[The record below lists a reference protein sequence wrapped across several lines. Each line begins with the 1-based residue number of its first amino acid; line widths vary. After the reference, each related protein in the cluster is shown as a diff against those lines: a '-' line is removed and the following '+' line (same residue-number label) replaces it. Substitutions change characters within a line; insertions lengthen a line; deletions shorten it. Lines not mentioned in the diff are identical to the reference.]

1 MYEAVYAHPD
11 GDSTV
16 ARHALTAADSGYDG
30 IVVRNHGDAQ
40 ADYDADAISDAYDID
55 VAAGVEVR
63 ADDPSRASGFVG
75 NYRSD
80 RTVVVVHGGDRRIN
94 RFAVEQPTVD
104 VLAHPM
110 REDGDFNHV
119 LANAAADNGVR
130 VEFDFGPVL
139 RASGGT
145 RVRAIKE
152 LRKLRELVEDAGAPF
167 VVSASPSNHLQIR
180 APRDLIAVG
189 ETIGFDAD
197 TLRKG
202 LAEWERVAERNRER
216 QSDAVIEPGVRLEGD
231 VDAVNDDGQ

>member
-1 MYEAVYAHPD
+1 MMYEAVYAHPD

-16 ARHALTAADSGYDG
+16 ARHALTAADSEYDG
-30 IVVRNHGDAQ
+30 IVVRNHGDEQ
-40 ADYDADAISDAYDID
+40 ADYDAEAISDAYGVDI
-55 VAAGVEVR
+55 AAGVEVR

-80 RTVVVVHGGDRRIN
+80 RTVVVVHGGNRRIN
-94 RFAVEQPTVD
+94 RFAVEQPSVD

-139 RASGGT
+139 RASGGS

-152 LRKLRELVEDAGAPF
+152 LRKLRELIEDAGAPF
-167 VVSASPSNHLQIR
+167 VVSASPSSHLQIR
-180 APRDLIAVG
+180 APRDIIAVG

-197 TLRKG
+197 TVREG
-202 LAEWERVAERNRER
+202 LAEWGRVVERNRER
-216 QSDAVIEPGVRLEGD
+216 QSDAVIEPGVRLERDGD
-231 VDAVNDDGQ
+231 DTE

>member
-16 ARHALTAADSGYDG
+16 ARHALTAADSDYDG
-30 IVVRNHGDAQ
+30 IVVRNHGDEPVE
-40 ADYDADAISDAYDID
+40 YDADAITDAYGVD

-63 ADDPSRASGFVG
+63 AEDPSRASGFVG

-94 RFAVEQPTVD
+94 RFAVEQATVD

-110 REDGDFNHV
+110 RDDGDFNHV

-139 RASGGT
+139 RAAGGS

-167 VVSASPSNHLQIR
+167 VVSASPSTHLQLR
-180 APRDLIAVG
+180 APRDVVAVG
-189 ETIGFDAD
+189 ETIGFDPD
-197 TLRKG
+197 TVREG
-202 LAEWERVAERNRER
+202 LAEWGRVVERNRER
-216 QSDAVIEPGVRLEGD
+216 QSDAVIEPGVRLEGGGD
-231 VDAVNDDGQ
+231 TE

>member
-16 ARHALTAADSGYDG
+16 ARHALTAADSDYDG
-30 IVVRNHGDAQ
+30 VVVRNHGDEPAE
-40 ADYDADAISDAYDID
+40 YDADAIADEYGVD
-55 VAAGVEVR
+55 VAEGVEVR

-80 RTVVVVHGGDRRIN
+80 RAVVVVHGGDRRIN
-94 RFAVEQPTVD
+94 RFAVEQAAVD

-110 REDGDFNHV
+110 RDDGDFNHV

-139 RASGGT
+139 RASGGS
-145 RVRAIKE
+145 RVRAIKD

-167 VVSASPSNHLQIR
+167 VVSASPSTHLQIR
-180 APRDLIAVG
+180 APRDIVAVG
-189 ETIGFDAD
+189 EAIGFDAD
-197 TLRKG
+197 AVRDG
-202 LAEWERVAERNRER
+202 LAEWGRVAERNRER
-216 QSDAVIEPGVRLEGD
+216 QSDAVVEPGVRLEDGD
-231 VDAVNDDGQ
+231 RDGGPE

>member
-16 ARHALTAADSGYDG
+16 ARHALTAADSEYDG
-30 IVVRNHGDAQ
+30 IVVRNHGDEQ
-40 ADYDADAISDAYDID
+40 ADYDADAISDAYGVD
-55 VAAGVEVR
+55 VAAGIEVR

-110 REDGDFNHV
+110 RDDGDFNHV

-139 RASGGT
+139 RASGGS

-152 LRKLRELVEDAGAPF
+152 LRKLRELVANAGAPF
-167 VVSASPSNHLQIR
+167 VVSASPSTHLQIR
-180 APRDLIAVG
+180 APRDIIAVG

-197 TLRKG
+197 TVREG
-202 LAEWERVAERNRER
+202 LTEWGQIVERNRER
-216 QSDAVIEPGVRLEGD
+216 QSGAVIEPGVRLED
-231 VDAVNDDGQ
+231 DADDAE

>member
-30 IVVRNHGDAQ
+30 IVVRNHGDEP

-55 VAAGVEVR
+55 VAVGVEVR

-139 RASGGT
+139 RESGGS

-152 LRKLRELVEDAGAPF
+152 LRKLRELVEDADAPF

-180 APRDLIAVG
+180 AAREIVAVG

-197 TLRKG
+197 TVREG
-202 LAEWERVAERNRER
+202 LAEWGRVVERNRER
-216 QSDAVIEPGVRLEGD
+216 QSDAVIEPGVRLE
-231 VDAVNDDGQ
+231 DDDQRDDE